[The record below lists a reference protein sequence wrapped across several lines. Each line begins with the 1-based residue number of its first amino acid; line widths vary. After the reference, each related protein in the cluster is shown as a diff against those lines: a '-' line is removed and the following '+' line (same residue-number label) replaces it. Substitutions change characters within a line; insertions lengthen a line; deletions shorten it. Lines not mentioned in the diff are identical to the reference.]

1 MNTTEWLQE
10 QVEDLEADI
19 QLLSESIKRSESE
32 ISIWTK
38 NKEDRQKDFDDYV
51 KIQQQLSLIIDQ
63 MLLEENLY
71 VVVKEEK

>member
-1 MNTTEWLQE
+1 MNTTEWLQA
-10 QVEDLEADI
+10 QVKDLEADI

-63 MLLEENLY
+63 MLLEENL
-71 VVVKEEK
+71 